1 MFYQMFKL
9 IAYECCAVLFVV
21 VSMYD
26 FMSHIDEDIHGNEA
40 VDNILLP
47 QYYNTV
53 KMKRKK
59 NGSIKWE
66 NSHARIKKVEI

>member
-1 MFYQMFKL
+1 
-9 IAYECCAVLFVV
+9 
-21 VSMYD
+21 MYD

-40 VDNILLP
+40 VDNILP
-47 QYYNTV
+47 QYYNTI

>member
-1 MFYQMFKL
+1 M
-9 IAYECCAVLFVV
+9 LFVV

-40 VDNILLP
+40 VDNILP
-47 QYYNTV
+47 QYYNTI

-59 NGSIKWE
+59 NGSNKWE
-66 NSHARIKKVEI
+66 NSHARKKTVKFKFFFAFH